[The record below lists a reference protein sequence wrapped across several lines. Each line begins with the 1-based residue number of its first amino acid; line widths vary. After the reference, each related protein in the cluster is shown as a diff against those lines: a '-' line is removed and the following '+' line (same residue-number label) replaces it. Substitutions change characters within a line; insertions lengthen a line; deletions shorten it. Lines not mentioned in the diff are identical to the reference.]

1 MLKLKAL
8 AMTFS
13 HTLTKAG
20 EFPYFSEGDSGKVI
34 VTTENMASGKDGTTP
49 QQVTTTTTI
58 TPPPQ
63 MEQGSSAITMPFI
76 PSQPSVESQ
85 GKIPLSTPTESASP
99 GTVANSESRN
109 NSPGTTATL
118 MPVTPSTTTQASI
131 TTTTGLDDCSFMS
144 EEGKRSGIRNCAG
157 YNTPTSTTITQPDY
171 SNSIPEVPHTTST
184 TTAATTTG
192 NATVECIDIQVL
204 IMTRATR
211 RDTTTE

>member
-1 MLKLKAL
+1 
-8 AMTFS
+8 MTFS
-13 HTLTKAG
+13 HTLTKTG
-20 EFPYFSEGDSGKVI
+20 EFPYFCEGDSGKVI
-34 VTTENMASGKDGTTP
+34 LTTENRASGEDGNTP
-49 QQVTTTTTI
+49 QPVPTTTTI

-85 GKIPLSTPTESASP
+85 GKIPLSTPTESASS
-99 GTVANSESRN
+99 GTVANSDSRN
-109 NSPGTTATL
+109 NSPGTTATS

-131 TTTTGLDDCSFMS
+131 PTTTTGHDDCSFMS